1 MVCRYVEYTDGY
13 IGGLVD
19 LNNGAV
25 FRKHNGG
32 FTVAA
37 PPKEMAN
44 RMEMVH
50 LYGRDIL
57 SVVPPPSNC
66 RNEGL

>member
-1 MVCRYVEYTDGY
+1 MGCRYVEYTDGY

-19 LNNGAV
+19 LHNGAV
-25 FRKHNGG
+25 FRKHNGANG
-32 FTVAA
+32 ARPT
-37 PPKEMAN
+37 PKEMAT

-57 SVVPPPSNC
+57 NHPKTKKK
-66 RNEGL
+66 